1 MDLKVEEIK
10 DFKKPEEIKEFLL
23 EAISQYKHDDNFE
36 HHPYDLAEQLEKLR
50 QLDHEEYEAICKRIP
65 SELFAEILCEMP
77 NYVQEEIAEVIS
89 SKKVANIT
97 SKMDSDDASELI
109 YNISLKDEVLAQ
121 NILEKLDDDDK
132 QVIEKLNSYEE
143 QQAGSYMQSELFE
156 VRLHEKIDLALKRLK
171 KLKDENELDNVFH
184 AYLVDEN
191 NKFIGTIGLEEL
203 IVFEREL
210 TFNDIPKDKIKNYFC
225 THLEDISEVAHMV
238 SNYNLSAIA
247 VIDEKGKLVG
257 RITHDDI
264 HDVIQEQN
272 TKQLY
277 SLAGLNDDAEQEESM
292 YLIGKN
298 RAFWLGVNLITAILA
313 SIVIGLFDATIQS
326 LVALAVL
333 MPIVASMGG
342 NAGTQTLTVTVR
354 QMALGTI
361 SYADAKKTI
370 KKEVILSLFNG
381 LLFAL
386 IIGVIAYFWFKMPL
400 LGVVIAISMVINLF
414 SAGFFG
420 AVIPIVLEKFK
431 IDPAI
436 GSTVILTTVTD
447 IVGFFSFLGLATII
461 LL

>member
-1 MDLKVEEIK
+1 MEELK
-10 DFKKPEEIKEFLL
+10 DFEEIKEFLFQ
-23 EAISQYKHDDNFE
+23 AIEDYKKGENFDI
-36 HHPYDLAEQLEKLR
+36 HPYDLAEQLLR
-50 QLDHEEYEAICKRIP
+50 LRELNHEEYESLCKKIP

-77 NYVQEEIAEVIS
+77 TYVQEEIPEVIS

-109 YNISLKDEVLAQ
+109 YNISQKDEEAAQ
-121 NILEKLDDDDK
+121 TILSKLDEEDK
-132 QVIEKLNSYEE
+132 EVIEKLNSYEDNE
-143 QQAGSYMQSELFE
+143 AGSYMQSELFS
-156 VRLHEKIDLALKRLK
+156 VSLYEKIDVALRRLK
-171 KLKDENELDNVFH
+171 KLKDEEYLDNVFH
-184 AYLVDEN
+184 AYLTEKDGT
-191 NKFIGTIGLEEL
+191 FIGSIGLEEL
-203 IVFEREL
+203 IVFDRDL
-210 TFNDIPKDKIKNYFC
+210 TFDDLPKEKIKTYSSS
-225 THLEDISEVAHMV
+225 HLLDISEVVDMFT
-238 SNYNLSAIA
+238 NYNLSAIA
-247 VIDEKGKLVG
+247 IVDDNNKLVG

-264 HDVIQEQN
+264 HDVIQEQD

-277 SLAGLNDDAEQEESM
+277 SLAGVNDNAEQEESM

-298 RAFWLGVNLITAILA
+298 RAFWLGINLVTAILA
-313 SIVIGLFDATIQS
+313 SVVIGLFDSTIQS

-354 QMALGTI
+354 QMALGDI
-361 SYADAKKTI
+361 SYTDAKKTI
-370 KKEVILSLFNG
+370 KKEVIISLFNG
-381 LLFAL
+381 FLFAFV
-386 IIGVIAYFWFKMPL
+386 IGVIAFLWFKLPL

-420 AVIPIVLEKFK
+420 AVIPILLEKFE

-447 IVGFFSFLGLATII
+447 VVGFFSFLGLATII